1 MEPQINAHLDL
12 DLPLTPQMQKTVAL
26 ARENALKGVPGELS
40 FQIEIK
46 RADGRVEKHTLVGKV
61 DGVA

>member
-12 DLPLTPQMQKTVAL
+12 SLPLTPEMQETVAL
-26 ARENALKGVPGELS
+26 ARANALKGQPGELS

-46 RADGRVEKHTLVGKV
+46 RANGTVEHHTLVGRV